1 MVKDEVT
8 RIKEEGLLVPA
19 VQEEG
24 AVEGQEG
31 LVWEKGKVDVGR
43 VQRFWWTAPPEGH
56 PGGND
61 GKSLFH
67 KLSLE
72 RLVDN
77 CANERAC
84 SCMVYKSAD
93 RGVLRN
99 VGCPEQDQ
107 PSGEQI
113 IKI

>member
-1 MVKDEVT
+1 MKDET
-8 RIKEEGLLVPA
+8 ARIKEEGLLVPTEP
-19 VQEEG
+19 QDG
-24 AVEGQEG
+24 AIEGQEG

-61 GKSLFH
+61 GKFSAFFVYWATTVLTRETH
-67 KLSLE
+67 
-72 RLVDN
+72 
-77 CANERAC
+77 
-84 SCMVYKSAD
+84 SCVVYKPTD

-99 VGCPEQDQ
+99 VGCPKQDQ
-107 PSGEQI
+107 PSRKQT